1 MNVGQNVRLG
11 AWLLIG
17 LNLLMALGS
26 IWVFIRMAPAI
37 EVIIIQNERSLQACE
52 EMLSSLAMM
61 NLSGS
66 GPDNDRLKASF
77 NDALGR
83 AEKNVTELAEPVAL
97 ESIRHNYAQAFA
109 GDFDARTRT
118 VTAIAG
124 LSRIN
129 REAMGVAD
137 KKARQLGNGGAWGV
151 VFMASAVFLVGMLF
165 MRSLKRNLVAPLAE
179 IHSVISAL
187 RRGDAL
193 RRCTRMDMPSDIT
206 QVFNEFNEFLD
217 KTITS
222 GTFSKQDDRT

>member
-52 EMLSSLAMM
+52 EMLSSLAMI
-61 NLSGS
+61 NPN
-66 GPDNDRLKASF
+66 GPDTDQLQASF
-77 NDALGR
+77 NDALKR
-83 AEKNVTELAEPVAL
+83 AEKNVTEQEEPLAL

-109 GDFDARTRT
+109 GDFDARTKT
-118 VTAIAG
+118 VTAIAS

-129 REAMGVAD
+129 REAMAVAD

-151 VFMASAVFLVGMLF
+151 VFMASTVFLVGMLF

-187 RRGDAL
+187 KRGDTL

-206 QVFNEFNEFLD
+206 QVFNEFNDFLD
-217 KTITS
+217 KNITPGAFPRQNNRS
-222 GTFSKQDDRT
+222 

>member
-61 NLSGS
+61 NPN
-66 GPDNDRLKASF
+66 GPDTDQLKASF
-77 NDALGR
+77 NAALSR
-83 AEKNVTELAEPVAL
+83 AENNVTEQEEPLAL

-109 GDFDARTRT
+109 GDFEAKAKT
-118 VTAIAG
+118 VTAIAS

-129 REAMGVAD
+129 REAMAVAD

-151 VFMASAVFLVGMLF
+151 VFMASTVFLVGMLF

-179 IHSVISAL
+179 IHAVISAL
-187 RRGDAL
+187 KSGNAL
-193 RRCTRMDMPSDIT
+193 RRCTRMDMPNDI
-206 QVFNEFNEFLD
+206 VHIFNEFNELID
-217 KTITS
+217 NNIAP
-222 GTFSKQDDRT
+222 GTFPRHNDRS

>member
-61 NLSGS
+61 NPN
-66 GPDNDRLKASF
+66 GPDTDQLKASF
-77 NDALGR
+77 NAALSR
-83 AEKNVTELAEPVAL
+83 AENNVTEQEEPLAL

-109 GDFDARTRT
+109 GDFEAKAKT
-118 VTAIAG
+118 VTAIAS

-129 REAMGVAD
+129 REAMAVAD

-151 VFMASAVFLVGMLF
+151 VFMASTVFLVGMLF

-179 IHSVISAL
+179 MQAVISAL
-187 RRGDAL
+187 RKGNTL
-193 RRCTRMDMPSDIT
+193 RRCTRMDMPNDIA
-206 QVFNEFNEFLD
+206 QVFSEFNEFLD
-217 KTITS
+217 KNIVTD
-222 GTFSKQDDRT
+222 TFPRHNDRS